1 MSVKPNEVETM
12 KAPLASS
19 HGKVLT
25 LGLGMGYFT
34 FHASQKANVDSV
46 TVVERDPDVISLF
59 KEHILP
65 QFPNKE
71 KIRIIQADA
80 FVYMEKELPQT
91 RFDYFFAD
99 LWHDP
104 SDGLPLYLRLRRMQ
118 KQLGGTD
125 WDYWIEPSLL
135 SSLRH
140 MVYDRITDHNSPLRL
155 DGVPPSELLSNDF
168 LKRLAPD
175 VRGIE

>member
-1 MSVKPNEVETM
+1 
-12 KAPLASS
+12 
-19 HGKVLT
+19 
-25 LGLGMGYFT
+25 
-34 FHASQKANVDSV
+34 
-46 TVVERDPDVISLF
+46 
-59 KEHILP
+59 
-65 QFPNKE
+65 
-71 KIRIIQADA
+71 
-80 FVYMEKELPQT
+80 
-91 RFDYFFAD
+91 
-99 LWHDP
+99 
-104 SDGLPLYLRLRRMQ
+104 MQ

-175 VRGIE
+175 IRGIE